1 MDVTSTGGYT
11 TGGTSGTNT
20 TKGSTDTAAAL
31 SGLTLD
37 DFFKLM
43 ITELQ
48 SQDPLNP
55 LENHQLLQ
63 QISQIQEYGATQKL
77 TQTLDAVLLGQN
89 LSNAT
94 GLIGKF
100 IYGLDDEG
108 EDVLGTV
115 NRVSVA
121 KNDVRVHVGNQ
132 QVKLQNIREVMP
144 TF

>member
-1 MDVTSTGGYT
+1 MDVTSTGGST

>member
-1 MDVTSTGGYT
+1 MDVTAAGGSAT
-11 TGGTSGTNT
+11 GTNS
-20 TKGSTDTAAAL
+20 TKGTQDTATAL

-100 IYGLDDEG
+100 VYALSEEG

-115 NRVSVA
+115 SRVSVA

-132 QVKLQNIREVMP
+132 EVKLQNIREVMP
-144 TF
+144 AF

>member
-1 MDVTSTGGYT
+1 MDVTATGASATSATSTAK
-11 TGGTSGTNT
+11 S
-20 TKGSTDTAAAL
+20 SQDMASAL

-43 ITELQ
+43 ISELQ
-48 SQDPLNP
+48 NQDPLNP

-94 GLIGKF
+94 GLIGRF
-100 IYGLDDEG
+100 IYALSDEG
-108 EDVLGTV
+108 DDVLGVV

-132 QVKLQNIREVMP
+132 QVRLQNIREVM
-144 TF
+144 TAF

>member
-1 MDVTSTGGYT
+1 MAVTPTGTSTT
-11 TGGTSGTNT
+11 TGT
-20 TKGSTDTAAAL
+20 TASKSNQDMASAM
-31 SGLTLD
+31 SGLSLD

-43 ITELQ
+43 IAEMQ
-48 SQDPLNP
+48 NQDPLNP

-94 GLIGKF
+94 GLIGRF
-100 IYGLDDEG
+100 IYALSDDG
-108 EDVLGTV
+108 DDVLGVV

-121 KNDVRVHVGNQ
+121 NNDVRVHVGNQ
-132 QVKLQNIREVMP
+132 EVKLNNIREVM
-144 TF
+144 TAF

>member
-1 MDVTSTGGYT
+1 MDVTATGASATSATSTAK
-11 TGGTSGTNT
+11 S
-20 TKGSTDTAAAL
+20 SQDMASAL

-43 ITELQ
+43 ISELQ
-48 SQDPLNP
+48 NQDPLNP

-94 GLIGKF
+94 GLIGRF
-100 IYGLDDEG
+100 IYALSDEG
-108 EDVLGTV
+108 DDGLGVV

-132 QVKLQNIREVMP
+132 QVRLQNIREVM
-144 TF
+144 TAF